1 MQWIVPVGCILFL
14 FMLSCGC
21 IQFPPAAPVTPAG
34 GSGVTVEYPTDT
46 IATPEPLRQVNIT
59 ATKTVTE
66 VIVLVNGGKNAA
78 TLASMDIRITNYDG
92 TVNTRTVSPVV
103 IGKPYT
109 FTYRGNANAARIN
122 IIGTFSDGYQQTL
135 LMTFL

>member
-21 IQFPPAAPVTPAG
+21 IQFPPAAPATPAPAG
-34 GSGVTVEYPTDT
+34 GITSYPADT
-46 IATPEPLRQVNIT
+46 TATPEPLREVHIT
-59 ATKTVTE
+59 ATKMVTE
-66 VIVLVNGGKNAA
+66 VIVLVDGGKDAA
-78 TLASMDIRITNYDG
+78 TLASLDIRITNYDG
-92 TVNTRTVSPVV
+92 TINTRTISHPG

-122 IIGTFSDGYQQTL
+122 IVGTFSDGYQQTL
-135 LMTFL
+135 LMTSL

>member
-1 MQWIVPVGCILFL
+1 MQWIVPAGSILFL

-21 IQFPPAAPVTPAG
+21 IQFPAAAPAIPAPDDG
-34 GSGVTVEYPTDT
+34 ITNYPADT
-46 IATPEPLRQVNIT
+46 TATPKPLREVSIT
-59 ATKTVTE
+59 ATKMATE
-66 VIVLVNGGKNAA
+66 VIVLVNGGKDAA

-92 TVNTRTVSPVV
+92 TINTRIISHPE

-135 LMTFL
+135 LMTSL